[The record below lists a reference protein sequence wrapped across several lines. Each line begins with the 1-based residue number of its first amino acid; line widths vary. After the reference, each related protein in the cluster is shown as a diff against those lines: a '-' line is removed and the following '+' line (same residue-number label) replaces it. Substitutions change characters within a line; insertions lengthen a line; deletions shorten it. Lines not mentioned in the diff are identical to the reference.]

1 MKRISGFA
9 QTVGLAL
16 LALLVVQPLH
26 VEGAGNTGSKPS
38 GKLYRWVDEKGQ
50 VHYSDKIPPEYAGQ
64 QRDVLNNQGVKKQT
78 IEGAKTP
85 EQLAEEAR
93 QAKLQE
99 EEKQRAEEQARRDR
113 ILLSTYTTEDEITM
127 ARDGKVA
134 ALDTYIKVTNSRV
147 DKLKAQLDALRKR
160 AEQTDASTPA
170 GAKLQ
175 KDIAHTEQQIRENE
189 GYVEAKHREQD
200 ELRARF
206 EQDLQRYRELKTPR
220 LR

>member
-16 LALLVVQPLH
+16 LVLLVIQPQVQ
-26 VEGAGNTGSKPS
+26 G

-50 VHYSDKIPPEYAGQ
+50 VHYSDKVPPEYAGQ
-64 QRDVLNNQGVKKQT
+64 QRDVLSKQGVKKQT

-99 EEKQRAEEQARRDR
+99 EEKHRAEEQARRDR
-113 ILLSTYTTEDEITM
+113 ILLTTYTTEDEIIM
-127 ARDGKVA
+127 SRDGKVA
-134 ALDTYIKVTNSRV
+134 ALDAYIKVTNSRV

-160 AEQTDASTPA
+160 AEQADANTPA
-170 GAKLQ
+170 AAKLQ
-175 KDIAHTEQQIRENE
+175 KEIAHTEQQIRENE
-189 GYVEAKHREQD
+189 SYVESKRREQD

-206 EQDLQRYRELKTPR
+206 EQDLQRYRELKAAR
-220 LR
+220 R